1 MSMRKIGALLA
12 ALCLPGATTAL
23 AEVQSNDFDINL
35 YGRWWRVLSYFV
47 EDDVLRNQNDDTF
60 LEPEGLAFAGQTL
73 YVSGDREE
81 DETDSRLAFYDHP
94 LGGVLAFDSYLQM
107 SIASDPNGWGPE
119 GLTFNSS
126 GSGYGS
132 ADDELVSVERDGS
145 GRAAIINLNT
155 GNVTDVVSTATPED
169 VTYLSSSAAFATP
182 QDTGG
187 PVSVAFH
194 DEWFVPSG
202 TTITAAPTT
211 NGAVAVSAAFASFL
225 TRTSVSAESLLTV
238 ANGNPGNAINVY
250 ALSGLAIGPQQD
262 LPVEPDARIPLGGG
276 FFLVKPAFGT
286 LAAVAVDETA
296 SNEVLYLGDEGNSM
310 LHVLT
315 PGFLVGD
322 FDEDGDVDQVDR
334 SQLVS
339 CFTGPD
345 GGPIDPA
352 CAAGDADVDDDIDC
366 DDWDALTGNW
376 TGPPVQ
382 PPIFLQC
389 TQGIPAP
396 SVSKGGIV
404 VLALLVLAGGSWLL
418 ERRRALLV

>member
-1 MSMRKIGALLA
+1 MSIRKIGALLA
-12 ALCLPGATTAL
+12 ALCLPGASSAL
-23 AEVQSNDFDINL
+23 AEVQSNDFDVNL

-47 EDDVLRNQNDDTF
+47 EDDLLSNPNDDTF
-60 LEPEGLAFAGQTL
+60 LEPEGLAFADEKL

-81 DETDSRLAFYDHP
+81 DATDSRLALYDHP
-94 LGGVLAFDSYLQM
+94 LGGVLTFDRRLQM
-107 SIASDPNGWGPE
+107 SISSDPNGWGPE
-119 GLTFNSS
+119 GLAFNSS
-126 GSGYGS
+126 GSGYGNG
-132 ADDELVSVERDGS
+132 ADELVSVERDGS
-145 GRAAIINLNT
+145 GRAAIINLSSR
-155 GNVTDVVSTATPED
+155 NVTDVVATSTPED

-225 TRTSVSAESLLTV
+225 TRTSVSGESLLTV

-250 ALSGLAIGPQQD
+250 TLGGLAIGPQQD

-276 FFLVKPAFGT
+276 FYLVKPAFGT
-286 LAAVAVDETA
+286 LEAAAVDETA

-310 LHVLT
+310 VHVLT

-322 FDEDGDVDQVDR
+322 FDEDGDVDQNDR
-334 SQLVS
+334 DQFVS
-339 CFTGPD
+339 CFTGPA

-352 CAAGDADVDDDIDC
+352 CAPGDADVDDDIDC
-366 DDWDALTGNW
+366 DDWDALTENW
-376 TGPPVQ
+376 TGPPAQ
-382 PPIFLQC
+382 PPSVWQC

-404 VLALLVLAGGSWLL
+404 VLALLVFAGATWLL